1 MVVDVLVVDVGLVGV
16 VVDVGVGFVGVDV
29 DDGLVEEVGKVVA
42 VVDDG
47 FVVDDDDVDFDVDV
61 DVDVESSPP
70 FLSFGS
76 TTTTEGSEDAG
87 TGSSFEM

>member
-29 DDGLVEEVGKVVA
+29 DDGLVEEVGNVVA

-61 DVDVESSPP
+61 EVLAVDVV
-70 FLSFGS
+70 G
-76 TTTTEGSEDAG
+76 
-87 TGSSFEM
+87 